1 MSNLNPLNQTD
12 WQNWKPRQPSPKIYS
27 RIFGHEPEVNL
38 AVQFRDFSRWLVP
51 AFGCFLLALASLST
65 HSPARFSLT
74 KAGTNMVLPPLTAKF
89 SAATIPGAQQH
100 SGVNSY
106 PARSYEWNFGSRAST
121 TSSAI
126 STANAILFSYTNK
139 LIQ

>member
-1 MSNLNPLNQTD
+1 M
-12 WQNWKPRQPSPKIYS
+12 K
-27 RIFGHEPEVNL
+27 L

-65 HSPARFSLT
+65 HSPGRFSFT
-74 KAGTNMVLPPLTAKF
+74 KGTNMVLPPLTEKF

-106 PARSYEWNFGSRAST
+106 PARSYEWSFGSRASS
-121 TSSAI
+121 TSSAL